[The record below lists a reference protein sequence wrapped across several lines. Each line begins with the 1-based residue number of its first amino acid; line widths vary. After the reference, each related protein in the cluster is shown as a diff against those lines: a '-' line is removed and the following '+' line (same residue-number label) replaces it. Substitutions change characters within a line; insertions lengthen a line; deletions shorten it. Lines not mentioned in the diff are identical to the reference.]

1 MFAVKEVARTQTP
14 FSYVAVPLRDTGR
27 SIPSYSFRHASS
39 SLLKELKCPRLSMP
53 CKRYIQ
59 EYLKCPLTC
68 SRLNCHGSIFLGR
81 GHMDICRYASLPTEA
96 VVLVIPYLFHIWLIV
111 YNIRDLIVETE

>member
-1 MFAVKEVARTQTP
+1 MFAVKEVAHTNPILVRRRASPRHRSVYSVVFLSACLLILAGGTKVSETQ
-14 FSYVAVPLRDTGR
+14 YAVQTV
-27 SIPSYSFRHASS
+27 
-39 SLLKELKCPRLSMP
+39 
-53 CKRYIQ
+53 YIQ

-96 VVLVIPYLFHIWLIV
+96 LYFLQFPIYFIYGSSVTI
-111 YNIRDLIVETE
+111 